1 MDKPQIILHA
11 HKSLNFTLFDSKW
24 IPSSAKFV
32 VIGNQPKGNG
42 TIQIYE
48 VSHGDVDLVKQI
60 DKSVSLKCAT
70 FGASSL
76 QQRYLAT
83 GDFEGK
89 VAIWNLEEPSLPVY
103 SAKGHKEIVNA
114 IDGVGGLGIGEGAP
128 ELVTGS
134 RDGLVKVWDP
144 RQKNDPVAT
153 MAPGEGETK
162 RDCWTVAFGHAF
174 NVHDRCVAAGYDNG
188 DVKLFDLRKMA
199 LRWEHNLKNG
209 VVGIEFDRKDID
221 MNKLVATTLESKF
234 YVYDMRTQHPT
245 KGFASLTEKA
255 HKSTIWCV
263 KHLPQ
268 NRDIFMTTGGTGTLN
283 LWKYTYPAKRV
294 TKTEEGQE
302 MGVIGSLELIQN
314 TALSTQPISS
324 FDWSPD
330 KQGLCVCTAFD
341 QTLRVLVTTRLNQF

>member
-24 IPSSAKFV
+24 IPTSAKFV
-32 VIGNQPKGNG
+32 VIGNQPKGSG

-60 DKSVSLKCAT
+60 DKGVSLKCCT
-70 FGASSL
+70 FAASSL

-89 VAIWNLEEPSLPVY
+89 VSIWNLEEPALPVY
-103 SAKGHKEIVNA
+103 SAKGHKEIINA
-114 IDGVGGLGIGEGAP
+114 IDGVGGLGIGE
-128 ELVTGS
+128 
-134 RDGLVKVWDP
+134 
-144 RQKNDPVAT
+144 
-153 MAPGEGETK
+153 
-162 RDCWTVAFGHAF
+162 GHAF

-188 DVKLFDLRKMA
+188 DIKLFDLRKMA
-199 LRWEHNLKNG
+199 LRWEHNLHNG

-221 MNKLVATTLESKF
+221 MNKMVATTLESKF

-245 KGFASLTEKA
+245 KGFTSLSEKA

-283 LWKYTYPAKRV
+283 LWKYNYPAKRIV
-294 TKTEEGQE
+294 KTEEGNE
-302 MGVIGSLELIQN
+302 LGVVGSLDLLQN

-330 KQGLCVCTAFD
+330 KPGLCVCTAFD
-341 QTLRVLVTTRLNQF
+341 QTLRVLITTKLNQY